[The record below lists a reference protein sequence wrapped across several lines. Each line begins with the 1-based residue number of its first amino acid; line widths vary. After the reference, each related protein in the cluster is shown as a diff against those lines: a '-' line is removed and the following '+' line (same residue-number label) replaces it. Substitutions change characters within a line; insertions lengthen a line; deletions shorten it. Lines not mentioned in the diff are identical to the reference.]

1 MMGGYPPLLFKSLF
15 IICLSFTDRLE
26 LKLRKLQKVNLQTAL
41 SERKADEA
49 RRLLDAR
56 LQSSEYLLVVSFR
69 YLRDPYYL
77 GVEMD
82 LIT

>member
-1 MMGGYPPLLFKSLF
+1 MIFESRPSPSPFKSLA
-15 IICLSFTDRLE
+15 IICSYFTDRLE

-56 LQSSEYLLVVSFR
+56 LQSSEYLSVVSFR
-69 YLRDPYYL
+69 YLKDPYYL
-77 GVEMD
+77 GGF
-82 LIT
+82 I

>member
-1 MMGGYPPLLFKSLF
+1 MMGGYPHLLFKSLSM
-15 IICLSFTDRLE
+15 ICLSFTDRLE
-26 LKLRKLQKVNLQTAL
+26 LKLQKLQKVNLQTAL

-56 LQSSEYLLVVSFR
+56 LQSSEYLSVVSFR
-69 YLRDPYYL
+69 YLKDPYYL
-77 GVEMD
+77 GLEMD